1 MLPGVI
7 SLSFFCDAQMV
18 WSEFGNNNN
27 MKAQSH
33 PSLYRSFRLLVAV

>member
-18 WSEFGNNNN
+18 WSEFGNNK